1 MKLSVAPES
10 TRTFRSAF
18 VCAVCKR
25 VGILNDLY
33 LHANTLLIPSAR
45 AQTDGGTLFK
55 NPVPPVPLFQHSWL
69 AEGVRSYL
77 LPSSFVLD
85 E

>member
-10 TRTFRSAF
+10 TRTFRSAL

-33 LHANTLLIPSAR
+33 LQVNTLLTPSAR
-45 AQTDGGTLFK
+45 AQTDGGTHFK
-55 NPVPPVPLFQHSWL
+55 NPAPRRFSQHL
-69 AEGVRSYL
+69 LLVGGGRSSL
-77 LPSSFVLD
+77 LPSSSSLD

>member
-25 VGILNDLY
+25 VGIRNDLY
-33 LHANTLLIPSAR
+33 LQVNTLCIPSAR
-45 AQTDGGTLFK
+45 AQTDGGTRFK
-55 NPVPPVPLFQHSWL
+55 NPGPR
-69 AEGVRSYL
+69 RSSPHLLRVGGGLSFL
-77 LPSSFVLD
+77 LPSSSFLD

>member
-33 LHANTLLIPSAR
+33 LQVNTLCIPSAR

-55 NPVPPVPLFQHSWL
+55 NPGPRRSSLHSL
-69 AEGVRSYL
+69 LVAGGPSCL
-77 LPSSFVLD
+77 LPSSFVLN